1 MPFRSIGSLW
11 GKWDLHFHT
20 PSSYDYK
27 KKNVTDE
34 QIVKGLVDAGVAAVA
49 ITDHHLIDV
58 TRIRSLQVIGAGALT
73 VFPGIELR
81 SELGGNESVH
91 LIGIFSEVSD
101 LDVIWTKLQGQLNL
115 TAAEV
120 QKKGDDKVY
129 VQFVQA
135 AKLIRSLQ
143 GIVSVHA
150 GGKSNSIE
158 NIGNKHPYRQAL
170 KEDLAREYIDLFEVG
185 RTTDIKGYEQKVFP
199 DIGFQ
204 KPLVICSDNHDIT
217 EYAVKAP
224 CWIKAD
230 PAFQG
235 FQQATSDPKER
246 VFIGDVP
253 PSLERVRKN
262 RTKYMKSISFE
273 KVQNSTLEEDWFSGA
288 VPLNTGLI
296 AVIGNKGTGKTAL
309 VESIG
314 LVGNTALHERFSFLH
329 LEKFR
334 QPKNN
339 KAKHFAAILEWED
352 GSSPRKL
359 LSESVQAD
367 SLETVGYIP
376 QHYLEMICN
385 EIQTSESNFD
395 KELKSVIFSHVDEA
409 NRLGNDTLDELLE
422 YRTEQTRQRLEQLR
436 SELTEINKEIL
447 RLEHQGSEESRQ
459 SLLSLLELKTRE
471 LAAHDNIAPAVVQ
484 KPTADPSKQ
493 QDLEDIASQIE
504 RQQSDRSALAGEASQ
519 KDAEIKSLA
528 RKQAVATR
536 VIGRLH
542 NFAAS
547 YETFLADA
555 AADCVE
561 LDLSPGDL
569 VKVTIDHETPEK
581 IRSDAQ
587 AAEISGRVV
596 RTAMEQHLAELLT
609 TVQDLTQKM
618 DAPNVQYQTYLQDL
632 EEWQRV
638 RSGIVGDEDQPGS
651 MSYVRSQ
658 ITGLD
663 SIPERLGLARSSR
676 KEKVGEIYAA
686 LEQLV
691 VTYKSLY
698 SPVQKF
704 IEGHD
709 LATGKFNFDFE
720 ASIVFS
726 GLEEK
731 FFSMVN
737 QGRKGSFCGIDD
749 GRKLLK
755 TLIAKADSNSKD
767 GAIAFAADL
776 FDHLTHDRR
785 ESTGPRIQLSD
796 ELKAG
801 VTELDLLNLIFSLPY
816 LNPRYSLKWSGKNIE
831 ELSPGERGTLLLIF
845 YLLIDQREHPLII
858 DQPEENVDNRTV
870 YDVLVPCIKE
880 ARKKRQVI
888 IVTHNPNLAVVCD
901 ADQVIHCSINKKN
914 RNKVTYETGSLENP
928 EINKYTIDVLE
939 GTRPAF
945 DRRESKYQEPAG
957 K

>member
-1 MPFRSIGSLW
+1 
-11 GKWDLHFHT
+11 
-20 PSSYDYK
+20 
-27 KKNVTDE
+27 
-34 QIVKGLVDAGVAAVA
+34 
-49 ITDHHLIDV
+49 
-58 TRIRSLQVIGAGALT
+58 
-73 VFPGIELR
+73 
-81 SELGGNESVH
+81 
-91 LIGIFSEVSD
+91 
-101 LDVIWTKLQGQLNL
+101 
-115 TAAEV
+115 
-120 QKKGDDKVY
+120 
-129 VQFVQA
+129 
-135 AKLIRSLQ
+135 
-143 GIVSVHA
+143 
-150 GGKSNSIE
+150 
-158 NIGNKHPYRQAL
+158 
-170 KEDLAREYIDLFEVG
+170 
-185 RTTDIKGYEQKVFP
+185 
-199 DIGFQ
+199 
-204 KPLVICSDNHDIT
+204 
-217 EYAVKAP
+217 
-224 CWIKAD
+224 
-230 PAFQG
+230 
-235 FQQATSDPKER
+235 
-246 VFIGDVP
+246 
-253 PSLERVRKN
+253 
-262 RTKYMKSISFE
+262 
-273 KVQNSTLEEDWFSGA
+273 
-288 VPLNTGLI
+288 
-296 AVIGNKGTGKTAL
+296 
-309 VESIG
+309 
-314 LVGNTALHERFSFLH
+314 
-329 LEKFR
+329 
-334 QPKNN
+334 
-339 KAKHFAAILEWED
+339 
-352 GSSPRKL
+352 
-359 LSESVQAD
+359 
-367 SLETVGYIP
+367 
-376 QHYLEMICN
+376 
-385 EIQTSESNFD
+385 
-395 KELKSVIFSHVDEA
+395 
-409 NRLGNDTLDELLE
+409 
-422 YRTEQTRQRLEQLR
+422 
-436 SELTEINKEIL
+436 
-447 RLEHQGSEESRQ
+447 
-459 SLLSLLELKTRE
+459 
-471 LAAHDNIAPAVVQ
+471 
-484 KPTADPSKQ
+484 
-493 QDLEDIASQIE
+493 
-504 RQQSDRSALAGEASQ
+504 
-519 KDAEIKSLA
+519 
-528 RKQAVATR
+528 
-536 VIGRLH
+536 
-542 NFAAS
+542 
-547 YETFLADA
+547 
-555 AADCVE
+555 
-561 LDLSPGDL
+561 
-569 VKVTIDHETPEK
+569 
-581 IRSDAQ
+581 
-587 AAEISGRVV
+587 
-596 RTAMEQHLAELLT
+596 
-609 TVQDLTQKM
+609 
-618 DAPNVQYQTYLQDL
+618 
-632 EEWQRV
+632 
-638 RSGIVGDEDQPGS
+638 